1 MKIPFAGRVLI
12 LGCGSV
18 SQCLQP
24 LLLRHIEMDFKKL
37 TIMDFA
43 DMRQAIPETMAAGAQ
58 YAQDRVAKDN
68 LETVLGQYVGPGD
81 LLIDLAWNIGCID
94 IVQSCNDHQVLYIN
108 ISVEVGEPYDRAED
122 KTPAG
127 RTLYVRHMALRQAA

>member
-1 MKIPFAGRVLI
+1 MKIPFAGHVLI

-37 TIMDFA
+37 AILDFA
-43 DMRQAIPETMAAGAQ
+43 DRRQTIQETLAAGAH
-58 YAQDRVAKDN
+58 YVQDRVTQAN
-68 LETVLGQYVGPGD
+68 LETVLDQYLGPGD

-94 IVQSCNDHQVLYIN
+94 IVQWCNDHQVLYIN
-108 ISVEVGEPYDRAED
+108 TSVEQWDPYEGFQHRALAES
-122 KTPAG
+122 
-127 RTLYVRHMALRQAA
+127 TLYVRH